1 MASSKKV
8 TFYDHAYTSD
18 DNYFQAE
25 EADPTQIDDQDNE
38 ENDQPLYED
47 NDNYHESSSY
57 APSIEEDDGNGDDRE
72 QNSDD
77 GNDNDERQQVEA
89 LEARD
94 LPNYVTLPDRNEI
107 QHMIALADR
116 DDRIAKIVKREVFNL
131 AASLVGCYV
140 QSQGPL
146 KAEQRY
152 HAAYAMYSSLLQN
165 NYRSF
170 RINSFNIFGYL
181 DESVQHLPSIVT
193 TALQDYLRAP
203 LKLTQKDK
211 RSLNAKKNR
220 NAEEIYNDEAAERTW
235 KKGKEIMDT
244 FNSCKAFNSKYG
256 ALYTPL
262 RSGENNTGRFF
273 QIRKAVWKD
282 YQSKLKNPDKPF
294 QDHWYP
300 DGWLPYCFMGPPAE
314 VAGDNPMN
322 PYATAIADDDPQ
334 EQLSRLAELSSSKPA
349 RRLARS
355 VIESGTSKPS
365 DNANKDDKKQSEV
378 IVTHRIDT
386 ETTMRDY
393 CVQAIELYKDDPKYS
408 NLVEKAKA
416 KLAEFLFDKINE
428 NVPLNSSLSSST
440 SQVTTTPNIASGNT
454 TSSRVSSFPLSSVA
468 INTPGQQAELTS
480 AAVSRDNH
488 FMSPPVMNINNK
500 RKADSGDST
509 NSGYKKTTKEN
520 QPRNSSTT
528 SDSYI
533 NKDRYILSGVPEAV
547 NTFFYENC
555 EAANDKLHG
564 FYGYPACI
572 NNEFTEDYK
581 ASLSRKIKD
590 WKLPRKEQQHAKVL
604 NSYKLVKFTMFNLK
618 NPDTDFLLDIW
629 LGHIKLIGKFLGMSD
644 QKFGKITIYDKKE
657 NKQIFY

>member
-1 MASSKKV
+1 M
-8 TFYDHAYTSD
+8 
-18 DNYFQAE
+18 
-25 EADPTQIDDQDNE
+25 
-38 ENDQPLYED
+38 
-47 NDNYHESSSY
+47 
-57 APSIEEDDGNGDDRE
+57 
-72 QNSDD
+72 
-77 GNDNDERQQVEA
+77 
-89 LEARD
+89 
-94 LPNYVTLPDRNEI
+94 
-107 QHMIALADR
+107 
-116 DDRIAKIVKREVFNL
+116 
-131 AASLVGCYV
+131 
-140 QSQGPL
+140 
-146 KAEQRY
+146 QR
-152 HAAYAMYSSLLQN
+152 
-165 NYRSF
+165 R
-170 RINSFNIFGYL
+170 
-181 DESVQHLPSIVT
+181 T
-193 TALQDYLRAP
+193 
-203 LKLTQKDK
+203 
-211 RSLNAKKNR
+211 
-220 NAEEIYNDEAAERTW
+220 ERTW

-300 DGWLPYCFMGPPAE
+300 DGWLPYCFMGPPSE
-314 VAGDNPMN
+314 VPGDNPMN

-378 IVTHRIDT
+378 IVRIVNT

-428 NVPLNSSLSSST
+428 NVPLNSSLSSSTSQVTTSQVTT

-555 EAANDKLHG
+555 EAANDKLHV

-629 LGHIKLIGKFLGMSD
+629 LDHIKLIGKFLGMSD